1 MTASMTG
8 FAAHT
13 LNLGAHSIAIE
24 FKGVNHRTLEL
35 GFRLPDELRALEFPI
50 RELIG
55 QRLTRGKVECRIGH
69 TLQPVTS
76 SLIGLNP
83 DILER
88 LAHWQSRVRQ
98 GFADAA
104 PLSVHEILQWPGL
117 VQTSDQPLTALAEQI
132 FAGVET
138 ALEEFVQSRLRE
150 GDKLKQHIVLRL
162 NEAQQRLDAFR
173 AVWPGLADTLQHK
186 LRQRLQQALGDTA
199 QDRIAQEVALYA
211 QKMDIDEER
220 VRLSTHIAE
229 VRRVLEQGGAMG
241 KRLDF
246 LMQELHREAN
256 TLGAKSLLLEL
267 TQVSLDLKVLIEQ
280 MREQVQNLE

>member
-13 LNLGAHSIAIE
+13 LNLGTHSIAIE
-24 FKGVNHRTLEL
+24 FKGVNHRTLEI
-35 GFRLPDELRALEFPI
+35 GFRLPEELRTLEFPI
-50 RELIG
+50 RDLIS
-55 QRLTRGKVECRIGH
+55 QRLARGKVECRIGL
-69 TLQPVTS
+69 TLLPVTS

-83 DILER
+83 DVLER
-88 LAHWQSRVRQ
+88 LSRWQATVRQ
-98 GFADAA
+98 ALAEAA
-104 PLSVHEILQWPGL
+104 PLTVNEILQWPGV
-117 VQTSDQPLTALAEQI
+117 VQSADQPLASLTEQI
-132 FAGVET
+132 VAGVEAT
-138 ALEEFVQSRLRE
+138 LNEFVRSRLRE
-150 GDKLKQHIVLRL
+150 GDKLKHHILLRL
-162 NEAQQRLDAFR
+162 DQAGQRLDALS
-173 AVWPGLADTLQHK
+173 AVWPGLADALQHK
-186 LRQRLQQALGDTA
+186 LRQRLQQTLGDTA
-199 QDRIAQEVALYA
+199 TERVAQEVALFA

-220 VRLSTHIAE
+220 VRLATHIAE
-229 VRRVLEQGGAMG
+229 VRRVLEQGGVVG

>member
-13 LNLGAHSIAIE
+13 LNLGTHSIAIE
-24 FKGVNHRTLEL
+24 FKGVNHRTLEI
-35 GFRLPDELRALEFPI
+35 GFRLPEELRTLEFPI
-50 RELIG
+50 RDLIC
-55 QRLTRGKVECRIGH
+55 QRLARGKVECRIGL
-69 TLQPVTS
+69 TLLPVTS

-83 DILER
+83 DVLER
-88 LAHWQSRVRQ
+88 LSRWQATVRQ
-98 GFADAA
+98 ALAEAA
-104 PLSVHEILQWPGL
+104 PLTVNEILQWPGV
-117 VQTSDQPLTALAEQI
+117 VQSADQPLASLTEQI
-132 FAGVET
+132 VAGVEAT
-138 ALEEFVQSRLRE
+138 LNEFVRSRLRE
-150 GDKLKQHIVLRL
+150 GDKLKHHILLRL
-162 NEAQQRLDAFR
+162 DQAGQRLDALS
-173 AVWPGLADTLQHK
+173 AVWPGLADALQHK
-186 LRQRLQQALGDTA
+186 LRQRLQQTLGDTA
-199 QDRIAQEVALYA
+199 TERVAQEVALFA

-220 VRLSTHIAE
+220 VRLATHIAE
-229 VRRVLEQGGAMG
+229 VRRVLEQGGGVG

>member
-24 FKGVNHRTLEL
+24 FKSVNHRTLEI
-35 GFRLPDELRALEFPI
+35 GFRLPEELRTLEFPI
-50 RELIG
+50 RDLISK
-55 QRLTRGKVECRIGH
+55 RLARGKVECRIGL
-69 TLQPVTS
+69 TLLPVTS

-88 LAHWQSRVRQ
+88 LSRWQTTVRQ
-98 GFADAA
+98 GFAEAA
-104 PLSVHEILQWPGL
+104 PLTVNEILQWPGL
-117 VQTSDQPLTALAEQI
+117 IQTADQPLASLAEQI
-132 FAGVET
+132 VVGVEM
-138 ALEEFVQSRLRE
+138 ALNEFVLSRLRE
-150 GDKLKQHIVLRL
+150 GDKLKQHILLRL
-162 NEAQQRLDAFR
+162 NEAEQRLDALS

-186 LRQRLQQALGDTA
+186 LHQRLQQALGDTA
-199 QDRIAQEVALYA
+199 TERIAQEVALYA

-220 VRLSTHIAE
+220 VRLATHIAE
-229 VRRVLEQGGAMG
+229 VRRVLEGGGVVG

>member
-13 LNLGAHSIAIE
+13 LNLGVHSMAIE
-24 FKGVNHRTLEL
+24 FKGVNHRTLDI
-35 GFRLPDELRALEFPI
+35 GFRLPEELRTLEFPI
-50 RELIG
+50 RDLINK
-55 QRLTRGKVECRIGH
+55 RLARGKVECRIS
-69 TLQPVTS
+69 LAPLPVTS
-76 SLIGLNP
+76 TLIGLNP

-88 LAHWQSRVRQ
+88 LSRWQATVRQ
-98 GFADAA
+98 GFAEAA
-104 PLSVHEILQWPGL
+104 PLTVNEILQWPGL
-117 VQTSDQPLTALAEQI
+117 IQTPDQPLASLTAQI
-132 FAGVET
+132 LAGVEAT
-138 ALEEFVQSRLRE
+138 LNEFILSRLRE
-150 GDKLKQHIVLRL
+150 GDKLKNHILLRL
-162 NEAQQRLDAFR
+162 NEAEQRLDALS
-173 AVWPGLADTLQHK
+173 AVWPDLADTLQHK

-199 QDRIAQEVALYA
+199 TERIAQEVALYA

-220 VRLSTHIAE
+220 VRLATHIAE
-229 VRRVLEQGGAMG
+229 VRRVLEQGGVVG

-256 TLGAKSLLLEL
+256 TLGAKSLLIEL

>member
-13 LNLGAHSIAIE
+13 LNLGTHSIAIE
-24 FKGVNHRTLEL
+24 FKGVNHRTLEI
-35 GFRLPDELRALEFPI
+35 GFRLPEELRTLEFPI
-50 RELIG
+50 RDLIC
-55 QRLTRGKVECRIGH
+55 QRLARGKVECRIGL
-69 TLQPVTS
+69 TLLPVTS

-83 DILER
+83 DVLER
-88 LAHWQSRVRQ
+88 LSRWQATVRQ
-98 GFADAA
+98 ALAEAA
-104 PLSVHEILQWPGL
+104 PLTVNEILQWPGV
-117 VQTSDQPLTALAEQI
+117 VQSADQPLASLTEQI
-132 FAGVET
+132 VAGVEAT
-138 ALEEFVQSRLRE
+138 LNEFVRSRLRE
-150 GDKLKQHIVLRL
+150 GDKLKHHILLRL
-162 NEAQQRLDAFR
+162 DQAGQRLDALS
-173 AVWPGLADTLQHK
+173 AVWPGLADALQHK
-186 LRQRLQQALGDTA
+186 LRQRLQQTLGDTA
-199 QDRIAQEVALYA
+199 TERVAQEVALFA

-220 VRLSTHIAE
+220 VRLATHIAE
-229 VRRVLEQGGAMG
+229 VRRVLEQGGVVG

>member
-24 FKGVNHRTLEL
+24 FKGVNHRTLEI
-35 GFRLPDELRALEFPI
+35 GFRLPDELRTLEFPI
-50 RELIG
+50 RNLIS
-55 QRLTRGKVECRIGH
+55 QRLARGKVECRIGL
-69 TLQPVTS
+69 TPLPVTS
-76 SLIGLNP
+76 TLIGLNP

-88 LAHWQSRVRQ
+88 LAQWQRRVQ
-98 GFADAA
+98 QEFADAA
-104 PLSVHEILQWPGL
+104 PLTVHEILQWPGL
-117 VQTSDQPLTALAEQI
+117 IQSADQPLAAQAAQILAGAEAALN
-132 FAGVET
+132 
-138 ALEEFVQSRLRE
+138 EFVLSRLRE
-150 GDKLKQHIVLRL
+150 GEKLKHHILLRL
-162 NEAQQRLDAFR
+162 TEAEQRLDALS
-173 AVWPGLADTLQHK
+173 AIWPGLAETLQHK

-199 QDRIAQEVALYA
+199 TERIAQEVGLYA

-220 VRLSTHIAE
+220 VRLATHIAE
-229 VRRVLEQGGAMG
+229 VRRVLEQGGVLG